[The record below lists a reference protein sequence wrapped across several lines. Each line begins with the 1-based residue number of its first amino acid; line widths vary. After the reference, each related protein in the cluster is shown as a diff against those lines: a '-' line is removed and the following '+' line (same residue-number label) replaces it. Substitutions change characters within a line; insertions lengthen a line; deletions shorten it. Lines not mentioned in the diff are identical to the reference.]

1 MAEPKRGTEVAMI
14 DACLVVMRT
23 KGETEQQLAL
33 DTASQVEVAIAAE
46 TTDAVKLIVKGK
58 LIAQKKAVTTVTG
71 NTLTLTDN
79 VFNFEQAKII
89 QGGTLYYW
97 VDNDHTSAQTT
108 KTEFG
113 IAGYEPPVAGSTEK
127 GEVFDLDLYSA
138 VYDTSG
144 DIVQYEK
151 ISYPNCTGQPF
162 GVGAQDDTFN
172 VNSITIDSAPAKG
185 QAPYSIMTVKELPA
199 ITE

>member
-23 KGETEQQLAL
+23 KGETQQQLAL
-33 DTASQVEVAIAAE
+33 DTASQVEVAIATE

-58 LIAQKKAVTTVTG
+58 LIAQKKATTTVTG

-79 VFNFEQAKII
+79 VFNFEQAKIL

-97 VDNDHTSAQTT
+97 TTEEKTATQTE

-113 IAGYEPPVAGSTEK
+113 IAGYEPPVAGSAEK
-127 GEVFDLDLYSA
+127 GEVFDIDIYSA

-151 ISYPNCTGQPF
+151 ISYPNCTGHPF

-172 VNSITIDSAPAKG
+172 VNSITIDSAPPKG
-185 QAPYSIMTVKELPA
+185 KAPYSIMTVKELPVVS
-199 ITE
+199 

>member
-33 DTASQVEVAIAAE
+33 DTASQVEVAIATE

-89 QGGTLYYW
+89 QGGTLHYW
-97 VDNDHTSAQTT
+97 TDNDHTSTQTT

-113 IAGYEPPVAGSTEK
+113 IAGYEPPVAGSAEK

-172 VNSITIDSAPAKG
+172 VNAITIDSAPQKG
-185 QAPYSIMTVKELPA
+185 KAPYSIMTVKELPA

>member
-33 DTASQVEVAIAAE
+33 DTASQVEVAIATE

-89 QGGTLYYW
+89 QGGTSVSYTHL
-97 VDNDHTSAQTT
+97 TLPT
-108 KTEFG
+108 
-113 IAGYEPPVAGSTEK
+113 IA
-127 GEVFDLDLYSA
+127 
-138 VYDTSG
+138 
-144 DIVQYEK
+144 
-151 ISYPNCTGQPF
+151 
-162 GVGAQDDTFN
+162 
-172 VNSITIDSAPAKG
+172 
-185 QAPYSIMTVKELPA
+185 
-199 ITE
+199 

>member
-14 DACLVVMRT
+14 DAALVVMRT
-23 KGETEQQLAL
+23 KGANAQTLAL
-33 DTASQVEVAIAAE
+33 DTASQVEVAIATE

-58 LIAQKKAVTTVTG
+58 LIAQKKATTTVTG

-79 VFNFEQAKII
+79 VFNFEQAKIL

-97 VDNDHTSAQTT
+97 TTEEKTATQTE

-113 IAGYEPPVAGSTEK
+113 IAGYEPPVAGSGDK
-127 GEVFDLDLYSA
+127 GEVFDIDIYSS

-144 DIVQYEK
+144 DIIQYEK
-151 ISYPNCTGQPF
+151 ITYPNCTGQPF

>member
-23 KGETEQQLAL
+23 KGETQQQLAL
-33 DTASQVEVAIAAE
+33 DTASQVEVAIATE

-58 LIAQKKAVTTVTG
+58 LIAQKKATTTVTG

-79 VFNFEQAKII
+79 VFNFEQAKIL

-97 VDNDHTSAQTT
+97 TTAEKTATQTE

-113 IAGYEPPVAGSTEK
+113 IAGYEPPVAGSAEK
-127 GEVFDLDLYSA
+127 GEVFDLDIYSA

-151 ISYPNCTGQPF
+151 ISYPNCTGHPF

-172 VNSITIDSAPAKG
+172 VNSITIDSAPQKG
-185 QAPYSIMTVKELPA
+185 KAPYSIMTVKELPA

>member
-1 MAEPKRGTEVAMI
+1 MADAKRGTEIAMI
-14 DACLVVMRT
+14 DAALVVMRT
-23 KGETEQQLAL
+23 RAANAQTLAL
-33 DTASQVEVAIAAE
+33 DTASQVEVAIATE

-58 LIAQKKAVTTVTG
+58 LIAQKKATTTVTG

-79 VFNFEQAKII
+79 VFNFEQAKIL

-97 VDNDHTSAQTT
+97 TSDEKTDTQTE

-113 IAGYEPPVAGSTEK
+113 VAGYEPPVAGSDDK
-127 GEVFDLDLYSA
+127 GEVFDLDVYSS

-151 ISYPNCTGQPF
+151 ITYPNCTGQPF

-185 QAPYSIMTVKELPA
+185 QAPYSIMTVKELP
-199 ITE
+199 EVK